1 MAQVDDLP
9 AVLTAHVNWLRGEG
23 GARAFL
29 RDADLRG
36 ADLTGAFLTDADLR
50 GADLTGA
57 FLTDAD
63 LPGANLRG
71 ADLTGADLR
80 GAFLRG
86 ADLPGANLTG
96 ADLTDA
102 DLRGADL
109 RDANLRNANLRGAIG
124 YLCLGYDPRGYH
136 FRAVKH
142 ANGWRISAGC
152 RWFTV
157 PEAVD
162 HWTAN
167 GNRDALARVA
177 IVEAA

>member
-29 RDADLRG
+29 
-36 ADLTGAFLTDADLR
+36 TDAD
-50 GADLTGA
+50 
-57 FLTDAD
+57 
-63 LPGANLRG
+63 LRG

-80 GAFLRG
+80 GA
-86 ADLPGANLTG
+86 D
-96 ADLTDA
+96 
-102 DLRGADL
+102 
-109 RDANLRNANLRGAIG
+109 LRNANLRGAIG

>member
-23 GARAFL
+23 GARANL
-29 RDADLRG
+29 TGADLR
-36 ADLTGAFLTDADLR
+36 GAFLTDADLR
-50 GADLTGA
+50 GADL
-57 FLTDAD
+57 
-63 LPGANLRG
+63 P
-71 ADLTGADLR
+71 GADLR
-80 GAFLRG
+80 N
-86 ADLPGANLTG
+86 ANLTG
-96 ADLTDA
+96 V
-102 DLRGADL
+102 DL
-109 RDANLRNANLRGAIG
+109 RDANLRGAIG

>member
-29 RDADLRG
+29 TG
-36 ADLTGAFLTDADLR
+36 ADLTGANLT
-50 GADLTGA
+50 
-57 FLTDAD
+57 
-63 LPGANLRG
+63 GANLRN
-71 ADLTGADLR
+71 ANLTGVDLR
-80 GAFLRG
+80 
-86 ADLPGANLTG
+86 DANLTG
-96 ADLTDA
+96 ANLPGA
-102 DLRGADL
+102 DLRNANLTGVDL
-109 RDANLRNANLRGAIG
+109 RDANLRNADLRGAIG